1 MKRILGMKRNILLVL
16 FLGLAVWQLVQI
28 VNLNQDL
35 TDLSVSQQMLYQQ
48 NKTLGQEMRN
58 NDIIVKKQ
66 HWFEGK
72 RMEDMVLVDFYSKDT
87 LSLSSLLSMKRTLF
101 LFISEESCTTCY
113 LSYLKQI
120 NRLAKKQDL
129 NRRIILLADYKNLI
143 GLKTLLLDHEISI
156 KVYSIIKS
164 NDLFKNNTEPIS
176 FLLTK
181 EQCIDNVFVHHMSN
195 SSQVEDYLKIMEER
209 LLND

>member
-1 MKRILGMKRNILLVL
+1 MKRNLGMKRNILLVL

-35 TDLSVSQQMLYQQ
+35 TDLSVSQQMLYRQ

-113 LSYLKQI
+113 LSYL
-120 NRLAKKQDL
+120 D
-129 NRRIILLADYKNLI
+129 RRVILLADYKNLI